1 MKIQN
6 ISKYITNFFKKSKS
20 LKNFSTFKPPH
31 TFTNIKANLNKEKFP
46 NEEENIANLINE
58 FMSQKS
64 ENQSMISNL
73 ENYVIQKDDVV
84 FISNFS
90 KDKIL
95 SNIKLGQFLVFNEIF
110 LAQCIAIKENLLI
123 FIQLNKNK

>member
-6 ISKYITNFFKKSKS
+6 ISKFITSFVKKSKS
-20 LKNFSTFKPPH
+20 LKNFSTFKPSH
-31 TFTNIKANLNKEKFP
+31 TFTNMKSNLNKGKFP
-46 NEEENIANLINE
+46 KEEENIANLIKE
-58 FMSQKS
+58 MMTQKS
-64 ENQSMISNL
+64 ENQSTVSNL
-73 ENYVIQKDDVV
+73 ENYIIQKDDIV

-95 SNIKLGQFLVFNEIF
+95 SNVKLGQFLVFNEIF
-110 LAQCIAIKENLLI
+110 IAQCIAIKENLLI